1 MTLTTAVILNAIL
14 MAGII
19 VALAGVIHLP
29 FRIDKRLSLDHA
41 VYVPG
46 EEEEGLSKAA

>member
-1 MTLTTAVILNAIL
+1 MTLTSAIILNAIL
-14 MAGII
+14 MTGII

-29 FRIDKRLSLDHA
+29 FRIDERLSLGHA

-46 EEEEGLSKAA
+46 EEEDLSRAA